1 MKNHCRYLFDFTK
14 KKLFT
19 NVFSKISYVISHVNI
34 IMIYEWPTLKLKMEY
49 TKLFGEV
56 VVYLIFSSENAKF
69 LFLLICEGL
78 FIFSYED
85 PSSLIPQS
93 KVCSMLISLVYINL
107 GHLKKSQTIHFKK
120 QFKKHENFDCFGFAI
135 CCSSSYS
142 NYYCK
147 FLFNFFYLF

>member
-1 MKNHCRYLFDFTK
+1 MKTITY
-14 KKLFT
+14 KLT
-19 NVFSKISYVISHVNI
+19 YVMSHVNI
-34 IMIYEWPTLKLKMEY
+34 IMIYELCTLKLKMEY

-107 GHLKKSQTIHFKK
+107 GHLKNSQTIHLKK
-120 QFKKHENFDCFGFAI
+120 QFEKHENFDCFGFAV

-147 FLFNFFYLF
+147 FCSQFFSDLRYNFNFKIFLK

>member
-1 MKNHCRYLFDFTK
+1 
-14 KKLFT
+14 
-19 NVFSKISYVISHVNI
+19 
-34 IMIYEWPTLKLKMEY
+34 MEY

-69 LFLLICEGL
+69 LFLLICKGL

-107 GHLKKSQTIHFKK
+107 GHLKNSQTIHLKK
-120 QFKKHENFDCFGFAI
+120 QFEKHENFDCFSFAI

-147 FLFNFFYLF
+147 FLFNFFYLFQIVHPTTQVLSKRDNIKIFLKQKTKYQQFLSYLDL

>member
-1 MKNHCRYLFDFTK
+1 M
-14 KKLFT
+14 
-19 NVFSKISYVISHVNI
+19 SHVNI
-34 IMIYEWPTLKLKMEY
+34 IMIYELCTLKLKMEY

-56 VVYLIFSSENAKF
+56 VVYLIFLQCSENAKF

-107 GHLKKSQTIHFKK
+107 GHIKKVK
-120 QFKKHENFDCFGFAI
+120 QYISKNNLRNMKILIALALLFAVAVATPTTTV
-135 CCSSSYS
+135 SYFS
-142 NYYCK
+142 I
-147 FLFNFFYLF
+147 FFIYLF